1 MTQLSYCRDRDTL
14 LLLRCCRPASTA
26 SQGATLFFERTAQD
40 SAYFIDIEGKDKKLQ
55 KEAGKS
61 ASDSEGYH
69 SRASRPAKSLAPAAI
84 QSETSSLIL
93 FTKEGTEAPRRS
105 KMRLFLS
112 FQISRLT
119 SSVKERKPLR
129 GVSGTVVICNHQSF
143 GEALC
148 NHRVGGGKWGPI
160 HVASRDQI
168 LSV

>member
-1 MTQLSYCRDRDTL
+1 MHVMCYCFTTLSHILSCSRGSEETRQ
-14 LLLRCCRPASTA
+14 SI
-26 SQGATLFFERTAQD
+26 FFERTAQD
-40 SAYFIDIEGKDKKLQ
+40 SAYFIDIEDKTRCYKY
-55 KEAGKS
+55 KP
-61 ASDSEGYH
+61 ASVSEGYL

-93 FTKEGTEAPRRS
+93 NTKEGTEAPRRS
-105 KMRLFLS
+105 KIRLFLS
-112 FQISRLT
+112 FQISQLT

-148 NHRVGGGKWGPI
+148 IHRVGGGKWGPI
-160 HVASRDQI
+160 HVASRDQT